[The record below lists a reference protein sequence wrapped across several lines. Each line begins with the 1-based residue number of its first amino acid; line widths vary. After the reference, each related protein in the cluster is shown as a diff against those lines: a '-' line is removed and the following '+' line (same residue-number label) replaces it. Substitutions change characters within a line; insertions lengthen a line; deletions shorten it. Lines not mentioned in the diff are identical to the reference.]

1 MTIRLN
7 IDHERL
13 ARICDR
19 WQVKELAVFG
29 SALRADFGPDSD
41 VDVLVS
47 FQEGA
52 TPSLFDLASLGEE
65 LELLLG
71 RRVDLVTRPGVEH
84 SRNPYRRQEILSTA
98 EILYAA

>member
-1 MTIRLN
+1 MAIRLN

-13 ARICDR
+13 ARVCHR

-47 FQEGA
+47 FHDAA
-52 TPSLFDLASLGEE
+52 TPSLFDLATLSEE
-65 LELLLG
+65 LEALLG
-71 RRVDLVTRPGVEH
+71 RPVDLLTRRAVEH